1 MLRETMI
8 RTIPVAMTAVEA
20 LWTER
25 FHRLRAVRNV
35 PPDTRL
41 KNTQMIASAATIPN
55 RRVSISVDASSD
67 PADRREGSRV
77 TLGDASVVV
86 IGSRP
91 HLPGL
96 DGRRPAPARPEQGV
110 GHAGSWVG

>member
-55 RRVSISVDASSD
+55 RRGSISLDASSD
-67 PADRREGSRV
+67 PADRRGGGGGGAR
-77 TLGDASVVV
+77 G
-86 IGSRP
+86 G
-91 HLPGL
+91 PGRAL
-96 DGRRPAPARPEQGV
+96 RGPPPPPGPGGAR
-110 GHAGSWVG
+110 